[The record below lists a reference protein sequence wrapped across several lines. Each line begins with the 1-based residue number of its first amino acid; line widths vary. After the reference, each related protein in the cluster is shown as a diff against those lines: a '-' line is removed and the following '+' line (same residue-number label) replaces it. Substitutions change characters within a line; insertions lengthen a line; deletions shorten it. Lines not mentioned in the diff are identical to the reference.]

1 MRQLKIQQSIT
12 NREDQSLDKY
22 LKEIDKIPLLIS
34 AEEEVELAKKAREW
48 SKEAI
53 DNLVKANLR
62 FVVSVAKQYQNQGL
76 SLSDLINEGNI
87 WLIKAVQKFDE
98 TKGFKLISYAVRWI
112 RQSILQALA
121 EQTRIVDI
129 PINRVWEINKLTKA
143 QQEFE
148 QKFEREATLEELSEV
163 LEITPQEVKKVLDN
177 QKSRQHLSLD
187 APFEEWEEQ
196 ILLDRLAS
204 SEESPDHYITYT
216 ESLQQEIAEAIDRLK
231 KERERKVLKMYYW
244 LDGKLPIWQEV
255 IADLL
260 EIPKEQVEKI
270 KNKAEYNLRRILRNP
285 HLIPPENKNSI
296 QEPRISRNKWST
308 TTENKKIDYKDLIFS
323 LREKYKDWV
332 TIEDIYN
339 HEYDTFWELLNYLYV
354 HDSFLS
360 DDEKSSIMLL
370 YCIISSYKEL
380 NYLQNILTPNNGLMQ
395 WLHNAIDIVNTIITR
410 DNI

>member
-1 MRQLKIQQSIT
+1 MRQLKIQPSIT

-22 LKEIDKIPLLIS
+22 LREIDKIPLLTS
-34 AEEEVELAKKAREW
+34 AEEEAELAKQAREW
-48 SKEAI
+48 STEAI
-53 DNLVKANLR
+53 DSLVKANLR

-129 PINRVWEINKLTKA
+129 PLNRVWEINKLTKA

-148 QKFEREATLEELSEV
+148 QKFEYEPTPEELAEV
-163 LEITPQEVKKVLDN
+163 LEMTPQEVKKILDN
-177 QKSRQHLSLD
+177 QKSRQHISLD
-187 APFEEWEEQ
+187 APFEEWAEKT
-196 ILLDRLAS
+196 LLDRLAS

-216 ESLQQEIAEAIDRLK
+216 KSLQQEIAEAIDLLK

-260 EIPKEQVEKI
+260 KIPKEQVEKI
-270 KNKAEYNLRRILRNP
+270 KNRAQYNLKRILRNP
-285 HLIPPENKNSI
+285 YLISPKSTKRI
-296 QEPRISRNKWST
+296 QETHISRNKWSFII
-308 TTENKKIDYKDLIFS
+308 EDKKIDHKNIIIS

-339 HEYDTFWELLNYLYV
+339 NEHDTFWELLNYLYV
-354 HDSFLS
+354 HDTFLS

-395 WLHNAIDIVNTIITR
+395 WLYNAIDIVNTIITR